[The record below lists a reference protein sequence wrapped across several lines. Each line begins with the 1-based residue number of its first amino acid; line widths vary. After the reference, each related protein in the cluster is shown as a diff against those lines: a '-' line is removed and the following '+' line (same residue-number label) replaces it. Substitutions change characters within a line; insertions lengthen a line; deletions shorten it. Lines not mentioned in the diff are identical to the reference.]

1 MLKLQEEEG
10 GGRRKKKEEEE
21 EEYAR
26 ALSYHIS
33 FVPQQHGR

>member
-1 MLKLQEEEG
+1 VLKLQEEEG
-10 GGRRKKKEEEE
+10 GGRRKKKEEE